1 MKASLPGIALRVNY
15 FSEWTAIEY
24 ELRLKLTEVRTTFT
38 SDKKIGRLFGDTYAN
53 YFGTIGRS
61 KLLESIESLRVR
73 VHSLHT
79 FARRS
84 RTKTLFYSRPC
95 RCRCWVSRHETLHVF
110 LGDTVDV
117 DALPISCKNPSN
129 ILCIILAIPPS
140 FTRSQG
146 QMRHLGAICT
156 YNVHA
161 LILARRNSDT
171 VKNGKP

>member
-1 MKASLPGIALRVNY
+1 MRSPTSQLFKRMGGHRIRVVV
-15 FSEWTAIEY
+15 ETD
-24 ELRLKLTEVRTTFT
+24 RKVRTAFT
-38 SDKKIGRLFGDTYAN
+38 SEKNTNRLFGDTYAN
-53 YFGTIGRS
+53 YLSTIGRS
-61 KLLESIESLRVR
+61 KLLESIVSSRVH

-79 FARRS
+79 FVRRS
-84 RTKTLFYSRPC
+84 RTKTLFYCRPRR
-95 RCRCWVSRHETLHVF
+95 RCCWVSRNEALHVF
-110 LGDTVDV
+110 LGNTVDV
-117 DALPISCKNPSN
+117 DALPISCKDPSN

-146 QMRHLGAICT
+146 QLRHFGAVCT